1 MDQSTNHFDVV
12 TGDSSGSGRTTARGL
27 MNPVIEVLSL
37 RPDRNRSAAAL
48 RRGRVERSGSP
59 TPQASVD
66 DRPTPAEEPTI
77 SRHGA
82 SLLNDFTSITEE
94 V

>member
-12 TGDSSGSGRTTARGL
+12 TGDSSGSGHTTARGL

-48 RRGRVERSGSP
+48 RRGRESGSP
-59 TPQASVD
+59 TPRASMD
-66 DRPTPAEEPTI
+66 DRFTPAEEPTI
-77 SRHGA
+77 SRHRA
-82 SLLNDFTSITEE
+82 SLLNDFPSITEE